1 MVTLVKIRVHVGTRY
16 VHVLSRE
23 PHFNILLMEVGGGG
37 RGDIQGIFWG
47 LKFWPKWIFLGL

>member
-23 PHFNILLMEVGGGG
+23 PHFNILLTEVG
-37 RGDIQGIFWG
+37 GDIQGIFWD
-47 LKFWPKWIFLGL
+47 LKFWPKWIFLGP